1 MEVSLMFEEVRR
13 AGLGEGHSARPPHC
27 AITGGNAV
35 TDERGVFNICTI
47 PYGNIA
53 TTDIGSHMVLRQV

>member
-1 MEVSLMFEEVRR
+1 VRR
-13 AGLGEGHSARPPHC
+13 AGFGEGEEHACPPQSVV
-27 AITGGNAV
+27 TGGNAV
-35 TDERGVFNICTI
+35 TEERGVFNICTI